1 MLKSVECTCFLFAYL
16 FFPFSRAFSIVETV
30 ESMYALKYNV
40 LEEWS
45 VQQVVD
51 CATKPNNGCEGG
63 DTCLAIQWMNQVI
76 SFLLILVSHPLKF
89 DL

>member
-1 MLKSVECTCFLFAYL
+1 MIYSHL
-16 FFPFSRAFSIVETV
+16 FFPFIFRAFSIVETI
-30 ESMYALKYNV
+30 ESMYALKNGA

-63 DTCLAIQWMNQVI
+63 DTCLAIQWLHRVI
-76 SFLLILVSHPLKF
+76 NFLLKHFIQYKNR
-89 DL
+89 